1 MGKSVLDPYHFSFR
15 KRSFD
20 LFFSVMGV
28 ILFSPI
34 FLFLLLI
41 IMIFSGFPVFFVQK
55 RTGLNGKSFNIF
67 KFRTMKNG
75 AQRNQYKYKKLNEAD
90 GPVFKIH
97 NDPRFTKIGK
107 ILSRTGLDE
116 LPQLF
121 NVIRG
126 EMSFVGPRPLPI
138 YESRKLNRIQKTRE
152 MIKPGITSPWVVKG
166 SHSLSF
172 KEWMNLDTEYLK
184 KASLKQD
191 IKIIISTLSILYR

>member
-15 KRSFD
+15 KRFFD
-20 LFFSVMGV
+20 LFFSGMGV
-28 ILFSPI
+28 ILLFPI
-34 FLFLLLI
+34 FLFLSLI
-41 IMIFSGFPVFFVQK
+41 IMIFSGSPVFFVQK

-121 NVIRG
+121 NVIKG